1 MGYKSS
7 PFKMAP
13 KSPMLKALKGNQGK
27 LPQQL
32 QDAIKAAPESPAKQ
46 TTANEFAYEKSLK
59 DKKMGKSTKV
69 VDKVKAAY
77 DAMTTDKTYADAK
90 KGYRKAAKKAY
101 DAKSPAKVKDPVTGS
116 KVKGYAKSDFKVDK
130 VRDKQE
136 RKDTKAEKL
145 ATAKSDGKVTRLER
159 KGIKDS
165 QAKLK
170 NEQVAK
176 RNNKFQDQK
185 VADKTHKERTK
196 LRAKSKN
203 LSDAVAVGLDKKTAQ
218 KKMDKADAKADKRVA
233 IASKRAERKKF

>member
-13 KSPMLKALKGNQGK
+13 KSPMLKALKGNQEK

-32 QDAIKAAPESPAKQ
+32 KEKILASPAKQ
-46 TTANEFAYEKSLK
+46 TTAGEFAHKKSIK
-59 DKKMGKSTKV
+59 DKEMGKSTKA

-77 DAMTTDKTYADAK
+77 DAMTTDKTYANAK

-116 KVKGYAKSDFKVDK
+116 KVKGYAKSDLKVDK

-136 RKDTKAEKL
+136 RKATKAEKL
-145 ATAKSDGKVTRLER
+145 ATAKSDGKVTRLEK
-159 KGIKDS
+159 KGIRDS

-196 LRAKSKN
+196 LRAKSKK
-203 LSDAVAVGLDKKTAQ
+203 LSDAVAVGYDKSRANDKMNKATNRAN
-218 KKMDKADAKADKRVA
+218 KKVSKAKVKAEKR
-233 IASKRAERKKF
+233 SF